1 MPKLPTPPKT
11 NYSLRRRF
19 FDYMGMPKNWQD
31 YGRGVFELD
40 TVQRQI
46 RMLAAGN
53 KKVEIEFVYNGKL
66 CGFDGNE
73 TGTTMIFDKR

>member
-19 FDYMGMPKNWQD
+19 FDYFGRPMKWQD
-31 YGRGVFELD
+31 TGKGVFDLE

-46 RMLAAGN
+46 RTLAAGN
-53 KKVEIEFVYNGKL
+53 KKVEIEFIYNGKL

-73 TGTTMIFDKR
+73 TGATIILEKR